1 MAENGT
7 EKIPPIIHYCWFGG
21 NPLPDMARKCIASWR
36 KYCPGY
42 QIIEWNETNFDIN
55 YNDYM
60 REAYEAK
67 KWAFVS
73 DVARLYALSA
83 MGGIY
88 MDTDVEL
95 LKPLDSLRQYEAV
108 SGFECQTRIST
119 GLMACREGQE
129 MFLEFLSA
137 YNDIHFRLKDGS
149 FDLTPNVTRITDAC
163 LKYGLSLDN
172 KKQTVRGF
180 TLLPSEYLCPKN
192 FETLETKITE
202 HTLCIHHFDGSWLSD
217 YGSTVLLDVLMSG
230 GGTSAGTIASCF
242 ERFQL
247 RFCPEKTEK
256 YMYMYLMCRL
266 LLASKLALKEKKR
279 ERIAKESRAIVEY
292 HRTFYE
298 YIKNISEKKVP

>member
-1 MAENGT
+1 MENEMPENGT

-217 YGSTVLLDVLMSG
+217 ED
-230 GGTSAGTIASCF
+230 
-242 ERFQL
+242 
-247 RFCPEKTEK
+247 K
-256 YMYMYLMCRL
+256 YRI
-266 LLASKLALKEKKR
+266 ALKEKMHR
-279 ERIAKESRAIVEY
+279 FFSAPLSGHIARFISIAKYESLTEAMVQSGKWLRQ
-292 HRTFYE
+292 
-298 YIKNISEKKVP
+298 KKKDRKKYDI